1 MINRNQ
7 LKLEIEIKTI
17 VLICQITVYNLRG
30 QNENA
35 NVLWKKKWNKCLNFT
50 Y

>member
-7 LKLEIEIKTI
+7 REIKTI

-30 QNENA
+30 QHENA
-35 NVLWKKKWNKCLNFT
+35 NVL
-50 Y
+50 